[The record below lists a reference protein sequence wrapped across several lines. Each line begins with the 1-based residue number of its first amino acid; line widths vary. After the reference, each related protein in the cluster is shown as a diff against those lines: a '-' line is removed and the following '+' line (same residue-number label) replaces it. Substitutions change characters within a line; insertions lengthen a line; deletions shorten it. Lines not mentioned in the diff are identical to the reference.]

1 MRKIR
6 KYLRKYFLLFTLV
19 CLLCLVAKEDLK
31 NIFKIKK
38 KQAAA
43 TSDFECTPI
52 VLNNIESFAQL
63 IANTED
69 HKHPKCLDEDWVLI
83 SDDGTLNLNEKY
95 LSLNKIS
102 IKQCE
107 YRGIKWGSSD
117 FNAVIKQAVNIKPGE
132 KLNLNEEFFQI
143 TCTPRRRSQRI
154 YKSLFARIFSKRI
167 NKQIRLQSKEDPINV
182 FFLGLDSV
190 SREKWLTGLPRSSR
204 YIIDDLQANI
214 LNGYNIVG
222 DGTPAAIIPL
232 LTSKHEH
239 ELPNTLKNNPNS
251 SFVDEV
257 YPFIWNNFTEKLNYA
272 TMYNE
277 DWPQVGN
284 IQIIKQFS
292 LKLLICF

>member
-1 MRKIR
+1 M
-6 KYLRKYFLLFTLV
+6 
-19 CLLCLVAKEDLK
+19 AKEELK
-31 NIFKIKK
+31 KIFKNKK
-38 KQAAA
+38 KQA
-43 TSDFECTPI
+43 TSEFECTPI
-52 VLNNIESFAQL
+52 DLNNLESFEQL
-63 IANTED
+63 IKYTED
-69 HKHPKCLDEDWVLI
+69 YKHPKCLDEDWVI
-83 SDDGTLNLNEKY
+83 IKEDGSLSYNEKY
-95 LSLNKIS
+95 LRFNKIS
-102 IKQCE
+102 INQCE

-117 FNAVIKQAVNIKPGE
+117 FNAVIKQAVTIKPGE
-132 KLNLNEEFFQI
+132 KLNINEEFFQI
-143 TCTPRRRSQRI
+143 TCTPKRRLQKI

-167 NKQIRLQSKEDPINV
+167 NKEKKLISKEEPINV

-190 SREKWLTGLPRSSR
+190 SREKWLTGLPKSSSF
-204 YIIDDLQANI
+204 IINDLKSNI

-239 ELPNTLKNNPNS
+239 EMPNTLKNNPNS

-284 IQIIKQFS
+284 INFS
-292 LKLLICF
+292 NNNVRLKLLK